1 MTLTATS
8 PAPTRSTLGALSGAT
23 AMVFVGGSVAVSAEL
38 ADAPLSTLQAVRYA
52 AAFVLLAALARLTGR
67 PVRRPRGA
75 EWGWLLGVTAAGLVL
90 FNVAL
95 VHGGRHAEPAVLGV
109 AVACV
114 PVLLALLGTLLE
126 GRPPTTVVLVAAGL
140 VTVGAALVQ
149 GLGRADATG
158 LVWATVVLACEA
170 GFTLLALPVLRTHGP
185 WGVSVHSTWLAALLF
200 AVLGAVTEGPAAV
213 IRLTADHWL
222 AVGYLAVGV
231 TAVAFV
237 LWYSAVGR
245 LGAGRAGL
253 LTGIAPAAA
262 ALVGVVLGAP
272 APGPLVWLG
281 IAVLGAGLGLG
292 RGAGRP
298 LRRPVAVPPLATTS

>member
-1 MTLTATS
+1 MTLTGTS
-8 PAPTRSTLGALSGAT
+8 PAPTRTTLGAVSGAT

-38 ADAPLSTLQAVRYA
+38 ADAPLFTLQAVRYA
-52 AAFVLLAALARLTGR
+52 AAFVLLAVLARLTGR
-67 PVRRPRGA
+67 SVRRPRGA

-114 PVLLALLGTLLE
+114 PVLLALLGPVLE
-126 GRPPTTVVLVAAGL
+126 GRPPTGVVLVAAGV

-149 GLGRADATG
+149 GLGRTDGIG
-158 LVWATVVLACEA
+158 LVWAAVVLACEA

-185 WGVSVHSTWLAALLF
+185 WGVSVHSTWLAAVLF
-200 AVLGAVTEGPAAV
+200 AALGAVTEGPAAV
-213 IRLTADHWL
+213 TRLTAGNWL

-231 TAVAFV
+231 TALAFV

-262 ALVGVVLGAP
+262 AVVGVALGAP
-272 APGPLVWLG
+272 APGPLVWVG
-281 IAVLGAGLGLG
+281 IAVVGAGLALGLG
-292 RGAGRP
+292 GGRAGRHP
-298 LRRPVAVPPLATTS
+298 RA